1 MSLELIPTVAGI
13 CPEQLLL
20 IVISGDHALVITDL
34 LSVFRR
40 LSARLADAV
49 CT

>member
-20 IVISGDHALVITDL
+20 IVISGGSCVDYYRLIKCLQEALGE
-34 LSVFRR
+34 
-40 LSARLADAV
+40 AG
-49 CT
+49 